1 MANGSRFLSV
11 MVVGNEPEKLMEKYD
26 NALKVEPYIK
36 YKYLDAEKMKSNA
49 SKMLTEILNNP
60 DKIPLSKFQLDYF
73 KERLKA
79 INSMTPFE
87 YYRTITDGLYYDE
100 EGNAMSEENPNGKW
114 DKYNIGKNF
123 SYPLKLKNGK
133 EVYQSIAK
141 DIEWDEMHMNPE
153 YVKLFETIWALVVED
168 EEPSTKEEEN
178 LKVNWSTKKNYLSK
192 FKDVDDFVSH
202 NCAYWNYAVLNEDG
216 WHDLDEC
223 INENE
228 WIGNFFERFIEPL
241 KDDDLIT
248 IYEYSIFE

>member
-1 MANGSRFLSV
+1 
-11 MVVGNEPEKLMEKYD
+11 
-26 NALKVEPYIK
+26 
-36 YKYLDAEKMKSNA
+36 
-49 SKMLTEILNNP
+49 
-60 DKIPLSKFQLDYF
+60 
-73 KERLKA
+73 
-79 INSMTPFE
+79 
-87 YYRTITDGLYYDE
+87 
-100 EGNAMSEENPNGKW
+100 MSEENPNGKW